1 MKLDL
6 LESKM
11 ITRYTEKLR
20 IDEKNRSCKMSS
32 SMRQCVCV
40 CDLSPNAHLK
50 DNYSDIGDYT
60 FESE

>member
-11 ITRYTEKLR
+11 ITMYTEKLR

-32 SMRQCVCV
+32 SMRQCVC
-40 CDLSPNAHLK
+40 DLSPNAHLK
-50 DNYSDIGDYT
+50 DNYSDIVDCT
-60 FESE
+60 LESE